1 MPVSAILK
9 SLLFGLTVA
18 LAIGPIALLIVNYG
32 ITRGFTSAARSA
44 FGAGFADMTYA
55 IVAFVAG
62 DLLVARLEAHRAL
75 YEIGAACLLVI
86 FGGCMLWSALRAR
99 AAIRAASPDA
109 SRNELVTTYALT
121 IINPLTIVAFAGFA
135 GQLPLA
141 GSVLRALLL
150 ALAVFVGS
158 LAVQLALAATG
169 AQLGHWLRE
178 PKVLRSLNVASGL
191 GVAGFGLAG
200 LWPFLVRP

>member
-1 MPVSAILK
+1 
-9 SLLFGLTVA
+9 
-18 LAIGPIALLIVNYG
+18 VNYG

-135 GQLPLA
+135 DSCRSPDRSCAHCCLRWPCSSAASRCSWRSQQPVRSSATAARTESAQVAERRERSRRRRVRSGRLVALSRAPLI
-141 GSVLRALLL
+141 RD
-150 ALAVFVGS
+150 F
-158 LAVQLALAATG
+158 AA
-169 AQLGHWLRE
+169 R
-178 PKVLRSLNVASGL
+178 
-191 GVAGFGLAG
+191 
-200 LWPFLVRP
+200 